1 MRSDPFLLRSR
12 FFRGGLA
19 LVISGGIALG
29 GCGAG
34 GGGDG
39 GADIVAPQP
48 PERLRVQVLE
58 TLPHDPNAF
67 TQGFEIAHGTL
78 YEGTGLVGESSLRAT
93 DITSGR
99 QIAKVKLP
107 KEMFGEGITVT
118 ETAVWQLTWQDGVAF
133 RRDQKT
139 LDETGRARYSGEGWG
154 LCHQAD
160 HDRLV
165 MSDGSDVLTFRD
177 PETFKQTGSVR
188 IRSGGQRVDE
198 LNELECVDDVVYA
211 NMWKSDTIVRI
222 DPDAGKVTAEIDA
235 SGLLSDAEQAAADVL
250 NGIAA
255 VPGSDAFL
263 ITGKRWPS
271 VFRVRFVPK

>member
-1 MRSDPFLLRSR
+1 MRSHQFLLRGR
-12 FFRGGLA
+12 FLRGGLA
-19 LVISGGIALG
+19 LVLSGSLALS
-29 GCGAG
+29 GCGDGG

-39 GADIVAPQP
+39 AGIVAPQP

-58 TLPHDPNAF
+58 TLPHDPDAF
-67 TQGFEIAHGTL
+67 TQGFEIAHGIL
-78 YEGTGLVGESSLRAT
+78 YEGTGLVGESSLRAV

-99 QIAKVKLP
+99 EIAEVELP
-107 KEMFGEGITVT
+107 DDMFGEGITVT
-118 ETAVWQLTWQDGVAF
+118 ETAVWQLTWQDGIAF
-133 RRDQKT
+133 RRDPQT
-139 LDETGRARYSGEGWG
+139 LAEIDRVRYSGEGWG

-165 MSDGSDVLTFRD
+165 MSDGSGVLTFRD
-177 PETFKQTGSVR
+177 PETFEKTGSTP
-188 IRSGGQRVDE
+188 IHSGGQRVDR

-211 NMWKSDTIVRI
+211 NVWQSDTILRI

-235 SGLLSDAEQAAADVL
+235 SGLLSDAEQATADVL

-255 VPGSDAFL
+255 VPGSDAFF
-263 ITGKRWPS
+263 ITGKHWPS